1 MPETAELGELSVLNV
16 RQGDIK
22 VSFNSSDPMEVE
34 RARRIVEDMLRRGY
48 ILFVEVKGKLR
59 KATGFDPKTDEYILA
74 DGPLYASPPMDEPVD
89 DPEIPAP
96 KRRGRPPG
104 SKNRAS
110 AKSTRATGVPPT
122 SGG

>member
-1 MPETAELGELSVLNV
+1 MPETAELGELSVLNCTA
-16 RQGDIK
+16 GDIK
-22 VSFNSSDPMEVE
+22 VSFNSSDPQEVE

-74 DGPLYASPPMDEPVD
+74 DGPLYGAPPMDEPT
-89 DPEIPAP
+89 PEVSHEP
-96 KRRGRPPG
+96 KRRGRPP
-104 SKNRAS
+104 RAS